1 MRSIQTFE
9 TLPRTYIP
17 ASDRILWLWLILT
30 ESELWRTLA
39 ESLLR
44 KVIPIRTI
52 VSAPSRAKDMA
63 LSMHKRYR
71 CCPTP
76 ALTLTTMVLLNV
88 AATRGPAALWPG
100 YRMRNFAPAL
110 TLRQVAEQILPAD
123 HAEISRV
130 EGRPKMDSSDFSDL
144 TEALDC
150 GVGDIFKMGV
160 SAMKFFL
167 RFDDEPAAD
176 AAAEETRSIAS
187 VLIAAEKARSR
198 CCYCADVVLVFE
210 SLL

>member
-100 YRMRNFAPAL
+100 YKPDAQL
-110 TLRQVAEQILPAD
+110 C
-123 HAEISRV
+123 S
-130 EGRPKMDSSDFSDL
+130 
-144 TEALDC
+144 C
-150 GVGDIFKMGV
+150 
-160 SAMKFFL
+160 
-167 RFDDEPAAD
+167 AD
-176 AAAEETRSIAS
+176 ASAGRRADTACRPCGNFSCRRPPQDGLFGFLGPHGGAGLRGRRHLQDGRLGNE
-187 VLIAAEKARSR
+187 VLLA
-198 CCYCADVVLVFE
+198 L
-210 SLL
+210 